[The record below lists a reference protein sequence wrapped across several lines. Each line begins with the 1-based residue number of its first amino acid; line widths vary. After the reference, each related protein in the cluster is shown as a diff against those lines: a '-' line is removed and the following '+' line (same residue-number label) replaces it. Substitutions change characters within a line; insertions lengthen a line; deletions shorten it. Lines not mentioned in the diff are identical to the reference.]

1 QLEILPLYARLS
13 NKEQQRVFQSHP
25 GRRIVLTT
33 NVAETSLTVPG
44 IGYVIDSGLARIS
57 RYSVRSKIQ
66 RLPIEAISQASA
78 NQRAGRCGRLG
89 PGVCIRLYS
98 EADFNTRPAFTD
110 TEITRTNLASVILQ
124 MLALKLGDIESFP
137 FIEAPASN
145 AVRDGFKLLEEL

>member
-1 QLEILPLYARLS
+1 
-13 NKEQQRVFQSHP
+13 
-25 GRRIVLTT
+25 
-33 NVAETSLTVPG
+33 
-44 IGYVIDSGLARIS
+44 
-57 RYSVRSKIQ
+57 

-145 AVRDGFKLLEEL
+145 AVRDGFKLLEELQAVDAEGMLLHNGRAMAR